1 MNSFFPQIISLLT
14 TPPGNLAYHA
24 VLAFSI
30 FGALQ
35 SSINFWRSSD
45 FPQGRRMV
53 TGLALLLIAQLLFF
67 VASGLAWQG
76 LIDAHK
82 LLPPLDRAVGL
93 IGILLILW
101 LWAFPEGSRMTDAAV
116 ALLCLLTVILGVFI
130 VVWWSGQDPAVFYNG
145 TWPDTVGEALASVL
159 LLAGWVILA
168 LRRPNGWGFGLAML
182 SLLFIGHLVSLFFP
196 ASGSDYAGVV
206 RVAEMA
212 AFPLLLALPQR
223 FPLQAEE
230 APAADQVKGLP
241 QRRYSSDPKVLQ
253 AFLALATQASP
264 EKFYQDVTR
273 TFARLMLAD
282 LCLLVLPPDPSGQ
295 LIVPVGYDLIQ
306 DRPIEGFALDSRQ
319 MPLMSN
325 ALRRGRNLRLPASS
339 TSSDLRGL
347 ANALKVSHAGHVLAV
362 PVPPHGE
369 QPIMGLV
376 LLSPY
381 SNRAWSAE
389 DQEYMLASAQSLAV
403 ILQRMQQVT
412 QQQAEL
418 EKAQEELQ
426 AAQAGAKQAQ
436 AEKEV
441 LSTQVQTLQEMS
453 QEGFSRAESLAALVT
468 TYESTQA
475 ALAKLEARNK
485 ELELLVSQK
494 EGESPGQGSAGE
506 VEHLERELR
515 QALAEVAML
524 KDALSSADQ
533 RILEIKAHYQSSRQG
548 MPATQ
553 TETIVSIAQELRRP
567 VASIIGYTDLLLGE
581 SIGILGAMQRKFME
595 RVKASTE
602 RMGGLLDELIDATA
616 LEGNGQ
622 NLHPIAVDL
631 NEVIDESLAN
641 VIAQLSERN
650 IALRVDLPDELPP
663 IRADKDA
670 LLQVLNNL
678 LHNAGV
684 VTPENGEIWLR
695 ARLEQRE
702 NEPSYALLQVTDS
715 GGGIPIEEMPRVF
728 SRLYRL
734 DNTSIQGVGDTGL
747 GLSIVKGLVEAH
759 GGRIW
764 VDSEKGRGATF
775 SVLLPLAEELTG
787 NLAQEGSP
795 A

>member
-1 MNSFFPQIISLLT
+1 
-14 TPPGNLAYHA
+14 
-24 VLAFSI
+24 
-30 FGALQ
+30 
-35 SSINFWRSSD
+35 
-45 FPQGRRMV
+45 
-53 TGLALLLIAQLLFF
+53 
-67 VASGLAWQG
+67 
-76 LIDAHK
+76 
-82 LLPPLDRAVGL
+82 
-93 IGILLILW
+93 
-101 LWAFPEGSRMTDAAV
+101 
-116 ALLCLLTVILGVFI
+116 
-130 VVWWSGQDPAVFYNG
+130 
-145 TWPDTVGEALASVL
+145 
-159 LLAGWVILA
+159 
-168 LRRPNGWGFGLAML
+168 
-182 SLLFIGHLVSLFFP
+182 
-196 ASGSDYAGVV
+196 
-206 RVAEMA
+206 
-212 AFPLLLALPQR
+212 
-223 FPLQAEE
+223 
-230 APAADQVKGLP
+230 
-241 QRRYSSDPKVLQ
+241 
-253 AFLALATQASP
+253 
-264 EKFYQDVTR
+264 
-273 TFARLMLAD
+273 
-282 LCLLVLPPDPSGQ
+282 
-295 LIVPVGYDLIQ
+295 
-306 DRPIEGFALDSRQ
+306 
-319 MPLMSN
+319 
-325 ALRRGRNLRLPASS
+325 
-339 TSSDLRGL
+339 
-347 ANALKVSHAGHVLAV
+347 
-362 PVPPHGE
+362 
-369 QPIMGLV
+369 
-376 LLSPY
+376 
-381 SNRAWSAE
+381 
-389 DQEYMLASAQSLAV
+389 
-403 ILQRMQQVT
+403 
-412 QQQAEL
+412 
-418 EKAQEELQ
+418 
-426 AAQAGAKQAQ
+426 
-436 AEKEV
+436 
-441 LSTQVQTLQEMS
+441 
-453 QEGFSRAESLAALVT
+453 
-468 TYESTQA
+468 
-475 ALAKLEARNK
+475 
-485 ELELLVSQK
+485 
-494 EGESPGQGSAGE
+494 
-506 VEHLERELR
+506 
-515 QALAEVAML
+515 L

-702 NEPSYALLQVTDS
+702 NEPSYALLQVTDA